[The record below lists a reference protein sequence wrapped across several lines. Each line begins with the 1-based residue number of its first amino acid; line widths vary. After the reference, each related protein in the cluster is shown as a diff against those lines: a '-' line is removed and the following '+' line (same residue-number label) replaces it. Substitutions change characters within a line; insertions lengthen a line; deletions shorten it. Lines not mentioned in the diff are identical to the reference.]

1 MHILLLA
8 LSTIAF
14 ASQDSFEAPP
24 AEEVVVDMEQ
34 EDPMLPVAQ
43 TPDQDVLRELMNFAP
58 NVVRAMVV
66 KADTKSTSAGFM
78 TAYTFAVFETFHG
91 STAEMFTFWLPGGQR
106 GSIRQRTYGVPLF
119 DEGDNVLLFVRDGGD
134 ALYRGMFKLES
145 GQIMSAAGNPVASEA
160 ALEMF
165 EHDPAAALA
174 NR

>member
-8 LSTIAF
+8 LSMTAF

-24 AEEVVVDMEQ
+24 AEEVVVEIEQ
-34 EDPMLPVAQ
+34 SGPKLPVADNPEQ
-43 TPDQDVLRELMNFAP
+43 EVLRELMNFAP

-78 TAYTFAVFETFHG
+78 TSYTFAVFETFHG
-91 STAEMFTFWLPGGQR
+91 STTEMFSFWLPGGQR
-106 GSIRQRTYGVPLF
+106 GSVRQRTYGVPLF

-134 ALYRGMFKLES
+134 ALYRGMFTLEN
-145 GQIMSAAGNPVASEA
+145 GQIMSAAGNPIASET
-160 ALEMF
+160 ALDMF
-165 EHDPAAALA
+165 KRDPAEALA